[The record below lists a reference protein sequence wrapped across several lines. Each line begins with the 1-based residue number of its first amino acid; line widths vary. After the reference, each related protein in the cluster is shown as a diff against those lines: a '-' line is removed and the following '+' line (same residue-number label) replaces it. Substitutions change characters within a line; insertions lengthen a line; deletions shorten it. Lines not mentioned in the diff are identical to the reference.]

1 MPNKQRH
8 RGRHPEDDRL
18 FSDRCLPRLCA
29 GAADLSFLYTRGY
42 AEKASIKLVGD
53 HYQLDMRQ
61 RMALQRTACSDA
73 ALHWRRNHC
82 VEAGALGGTVL
93 AIDGYNFLITVE
105 SALAGGILI
114 EGRDGCIRDLASL
127 HGAYHRV
134 EETLP
139 AVLQSGQCLA
149 RLGVARA
156 VWYFDAPVSNSGRLR
171 ALLLKTAEEHG
182 WPWGA
187 ELLPNPDHFLASC
200 KAVVVSSD
208 SAILDKAERWA
219 NPLPVLLAQLCPV
232 PSVLRLF

>member
-1 MPNKQRH
+1 M
-8 RGRHPEDDRL
+8 L
-18 FSDRCLPRLCA
+18 FSERRLPRLRA

-53 HYQLDMRQ
+53 HYQLDARQ

-73 ALHWRRNHC
+73 ALQRRRDHC
-82 VEAGALGGTVL
+82 VDAGLLEGAIL
-93 AIDGYNFLITVE
+93 AIDGYNFLITIE

-139 AVLQSGQCLA
+139 AVVQAGQCLV
-149 RLGVARA
+149 RLGVGRA
-156 VWYFDAPVSNSGRLR
+156 MWYFDAPVSNSGRLR
-171 ALLLKTAEEHG
+171 ALLLETAEEHN

-200 KAVVVSSD
+200 EVVVVSSD

-219 NPLPVLLAQLCPV
+219 NPLPILLAQLRPA